1 MAMCANICKVGRSK
15 ECQKSAWL
23 AKLVVENCSQLK
35 DLAFL
40 IFFFCVTFFSD
51 NVKRQL
57 SSQRGEEFILE
68 PMLSDYSLGT
78 LIQVPWNLK
87 LCPTR

>member
-1 MAMCANICKVGRSK
+1 MLTSVKWGGVRSV
-15 ECQKSAWL
+15 KSQPGQAQ
-23 AKLVVENCSQLK
+23 LVVENCSQLK

-40 IFFFCVTFFSD
+40 IFFFVSLFFSD